1 VAGLPEAI
9 QTLAGYLGEFEG
21 LLQAICYVV
30 GTVLVIQ
37 ALRRA
42 VRRSELGPGSG
53 TWLEPI
59 ACLASGVAL
68 LAFPVT
74 IGAILG
80 SLFGTTTRTSPQA
93 LLSLP
98 GADQAFGVPIGAS
111 GLVTAIIRLV
121 QFVGLLAIARGIL
134 VLNAAA
140 SGRAPVGS
148 GITFLVAG
156 GLAVNF
162 PRFWELLTQLL
173 LG

>member
-1 VAGLPEAI
+1 MGGLPAALAALASHLEA
-9 QTLAGYLGEFEG
+9 FEG
-21 LLQAICYVV
+21 LLRAVCYLV
-30 GTVLVIQ
+30 GATLVIQ

-59 ACLASGVAL
+59 VYCVSGVAL

-74 IGAILG
+74 VGTILG
-80 SLFGTTTRTSPQA
+80 SLFGTASRTSPQA
-93 LLSLP
+93 ILSLP
-98 GADQAFGVPIGAS
+98 GSGQTVGLPAEAS

-121 QFVGLLAIARGIL
+121 QFVGLVAIARGIL

-140 SGRAPVGS
+140 SGRAPVGA

-162 PRFWELLTQLL
+162 PRFWALLTQLVQA
-173 LG
+173 